1 MEKKKTILFVS
12 ILAVVLSPLFCIAA
26 DVSEEDVTPRAK
38 KIYLEPERS
47 IIERGKFKFLL
58 ASTQGYD
65 NNSHLDSTREGDAY
79 LQTFFR
85 GTFTTSVSKETE
97 ASLGYELMNLL
108 YAGESDLDLLR
119 NGIQAGIS
127 HNLTQN
133 LNISGEYN
141 FDSIEYINSGND
153 DYLDNQVGFKLKYKL
168 PHKMFMS
175 LGHNFM
181 LRNYADRLIRTA
193 ADTYSEKK
201 REDIRNTVEYEIGK
215 YFTKDFLK
223 LGYQYFCNNSNEKY
237 LNYYDYDSHK
247 FGISLTH
254 LFNDKFTG
262 YLSLSKQF
270 RDYRS
275 RTLINDAGCREH
287 ERTYLMTVASYYN
300 FNKSISFGL
309 SYTYRQNKSNEPAE
323 KYSGS
328 LVSVST
334 YYRF

>member
-12 ILAVVLSPLFCIAA
+12 LLAVVLFPLFCIAA
-26 DVSEEDVTPRAK
+26 DVSEEDVTPRTK

-58 ASTQGYD
+58 ASTEGYD
-65 NNSHLDSTREGDAY
+65 NNSHLDSNRDGDAY
-79 LQTFFR
+79 WQVFFR
-85 GTFTTSVSKETE
+85 GTFTTSISKETE

-108 YAGESDLDLLR
+108 YAGESDLDLTR
-119 NGIQAGIS
+119 NGIQAGIT

-133 LNISGEYN
+133 LSISAEYN
-141 FDSIEYINSGND
+141 FDSIEYINSGTD
-153 DYLDNQVGFKLKYKL
+153 DYLDNQLGLKLKHKL
-168 PHKMFMS
+168 PNKMYHS
-175 LGHNFM
+175 LGHIFM
-181 LRNYADRLIRTA
+181 LRSYADRLIRTA
-193 ADTYSEKK
+193 ADTFSEKK
-201 REDIRNTVEYEIGK
+201 REDMRDTVEYEVGK
-215 YFTKDFLK
+215 YFAKDFLK
-223 LGYQYFCNNSNEKY
+223 LGYQYYFNNSNEKY

-247 FGISLTH
+247 VGVSLTH

-287 ERTYLMTVASYYN
+287 ERTYLMTAALYYN

-309 SYTYRQNKSNEPAE
+309 SYTYRENKSNEPLE